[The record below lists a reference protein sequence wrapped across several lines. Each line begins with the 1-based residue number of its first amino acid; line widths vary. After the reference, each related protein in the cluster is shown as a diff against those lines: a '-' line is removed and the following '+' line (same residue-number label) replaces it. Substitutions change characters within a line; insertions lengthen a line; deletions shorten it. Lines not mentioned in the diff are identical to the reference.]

1 MLFLGGDQKPTLLR
15 QREIEVKIIVLKKT
29 RMDVCFLLGANS
41 EWPVIPLGNGKL
53 RRDIIALP
61 KKALERAFYTLLL

>member
-1 MLFLGGDQKPTLLR
+1 MLFLGGDQKLTLETERDRGQDCSL
-15 QREIEVKIIVLKKT
+15 KT

-41 EWPVIPLGNGKL
+41 EWPVIPSGNSKL

-61 KKALERAFYTLLL
+61 KKPRKELFTPFSFDD

>member
-1 MLFLGGDQKPTLLR
+1 MEVIKSQLSLETE
-15 QREIEVKIIVLKKT
+15 REREVKIVVLKKT

-61 KKALERAFYTLLL
+61 KKALERAFYTLLF